1 MTKCSTAARFRST
14 CSIPAP
20 TSGSRNRRRTSKA
33 RGNGERL
40 RCAIFN
46 ISYCSSALFQ
56 GMATSAE
63 GSKPAVKVFVATT
76 VMLTFISFW
85 RASAIVLAD
94 LASSAYYAGGDAEK
108 VIGKSAPWFIL
119 GVMLFSYAVRALYI
133 ESSSMFVRGGVYR
146 VVKEA
151 MGGTLA
157 KFSVSALLFDY
168 VLTGPISAVSAGQYL
183 AGFIKDMGDY
193 FHRPLHFSDDH
204 FAAGLAVLVVFYFWW
219 KNTQGMHESSQK
231 ALQIM
236 IITTVMVVILI
247 IWCTITVLRAPIQL
261 PPSPLQ
267 PGVIPLNKE
276 SLGWLNGTWFAHL
289 TWIILFVGF
298 GHSVLAMSGE
308 ETLAQVNREIEHPKL
323 KNLEKTGLV
332 IFVYSLL
339 FTSLVSV
346 FAVMMIPD
354 KVRPDYFA
362 NLIGGIAMY
371 LAGPI
376 VLKLLFHG
384 FVVVVGV
391 LILAGAQNT
400 SIVGAN
406 GVLNRVAED
415 GVLTDW
421 FQKPQPKYGTS
432 YRIINMIVGM
442 QLLTIILSKGN
453 VYVLAGL
460 YAFGVIWSFA
470 LKSLAVLVLR
480 YTEPENRQWKVP
492 GNVHVG
498 GKEVPL
504 GLILISAV
512 LLITALVNLFTK
524 SEATIAGVT
533 FSAVFFALFTYSEH
547 RVAKERH
554 GKPENLDQFRVYGN
568 QELGSGALGVRPGNI
583 LVAVRDPRNLYY
595 LRDVLRNT
603 DTNRQDVVVMT
614 ARLYHREH
622 SFSGSAV
629 VEASQVFDHYEQE
642 LFTAAVAVAEKE
654 GKPVSLLV
662 VPATDVF
669 EAIIVTAQ
677 RLDASRIVC
686 GFSNKL
692 TPDEQAKS
700 LGDAWERLPEPRPRL
715 ILEIHEPN
723 GKIHEYPLG
732 PHAPRMRTQDLELM
746 HKVWLDITSD
756 PKYCGA
762 HHYHIVAVALEEL
775 RRELNSD
782 QRSEI
787 LQKLLDEMHRDEAP
801 GRG

>member
-1 MTKCSTAARFRST
+1 MSS
-14 CSIPAP
+14 SLP
-20 TSGSRNRRRTSKA
+20 SVRR
-33 RGNGERL
+33 
-40 RCAIFN
+40 
-46 ISYCSSALFQ
+46 
-56 GMATSAE
+56 
-63 GSKPAVKVFVATT
+63 PAVKVFVATT

-119 GVMLFSYAVRALYI
+119 AVMLFSYCVRALYI

-183 AGFIKDMGDY
+183 AGFIEDMGKYLHHPMVFSED
-193 FHRPLHFSDDH
+193 HFSAV
-204 FAAGLAVLVVFYFWW
+204 FAILIVLYFWW
-219 KNTQGMHESSQK
+219 KNIQGMHESSEK

-236 IITTVMVVILI
+236 IVTTVMVVILI
-247 IWCTITVLRAPIQL
+247 IWCTITCFKVPVQL
-261 PPSPLQ
+261 PPNPLH
-267 PGVIPLNKE
+267 PGTVKLTKE
-276 SLGWLNGTWFAHL
+276 SLGWLYGTGLSHI
-289 TWIILFVGF
+289 TMIILFVGF

-332 IFVYSLL
+332 IFIYSLL
-339 FTSLVSV
+339 FTSLVSF
-346 FAVMMIPD
+346 FAVMIIPD
-354 KVRPDYFA
+354 HVRHEYFA
-362 NLIGGIAMY
+362 NLIGGIAVY
-371 LAGPI
+371 LVGPMW
-376 VLKLLFHG
+376 LKLIFHA
-384 FVVVVGV
+384 FVVLVGV

-421 FQKPQPKYGTS
+421 FQKPHTRFGTS
-432 YRIINMIVGM
+432 YRVINLIVGL
-442 QLLTIILSKGN
+442 QLLTIILSRGN

-480 YTEPENRQWKVP
+480 YTEPGNRQWKVP
-492 GNVHVG
+492 GNLHVG
-498 GKEVPL
+498 GRELPV

-547 RVAKERH
+547 RVTKERH

-603 DTNRQDVVVMT
+603 DTTRQDLVVMT

-629 VEASQVFDHYEQE
+629 IETSQVFDHYEQE

-677 RLDASRIVC
+677 RLDSSKIVC
-686 GFSNKL
+686 GLSNKL
-692 TPDEQAKS
+692 TPDEQAKL

-723 GKIHEYPLG
+723 GKIHEYLLG
-732 PHAPRMRTQDLELM
+732 PHAPRMRPQDLELM
-746 HKVWLDITSD
+746 HQVWLDITSD

-762 HHYHIVAVALEEL
+762 HHYHIVALALEEL

-782 QRSEI
+782 ARAEV
-787 LQKLLDEMHRDEAP
+787 LAKLLNEMRRDGAP
-801 GRG
+801 KTEG

>member
-1 MTKCSTAARFRST
+1 
-14 CSIPAP
+14 
-20 TSGSRNRRRTSKA
+20 
-33 RGNGERL
+33 
-40 RCAIFN
+40 
-46 ISYCSSALFQ
+46 
-56 GMATSAE
+56 MATSA
-63 GSKPAVKVFVATT
+63 GSKPAIRVFVATT

-85 RASAIVLAD
+85 RASAIVLSD

-119 GVMLFSYAVRALYI
+119 AVMLFSYAVRALYI

-183 AGFIKDMGDY
+183 AGFIKDMGVY
-193 FHRPLHFSDDH
+193 MHRPLHFSDDH
-204 FAAGLAVLVVFYFWW
+204 FAAVLAVIVVIYFWW

-236 IITTVMVVILI
+236 IITTVMVVILLV
-247 IWCTITVLRAPIQL
+247 WCTFTVLRSPVVL
-261 PPSPLQ
+261 PPNPLH

-276 SLGWLNGTWFAHL
+276 SLGWLNGTWFSHI

-332 IFVYSLL
+332 IFIYSLL
-339 FTSLVSV
+339 FTSLVSF
-346 FAVMMIPD
+346 FAVMIIPD

-371 LAGPI
+371 LAGPES
-376 VLKLLFHG
+376 LKLLFHA
-384 FVVVVGV
+384 FVVLVGV

-415 GVLTDW
+415 GVLTSW
-421 FQKPQPKYGTS
+421 FQKPHNRYGTS
-432 YRIINMIVGM
+432 YRIINLIVGL
-442 QLLTIILSKGN
+442 QLLVIFLSLGN
-453 VYVLAGL
+453 VYVLAAL

-470 LKSLAVLVLR
+470 MKSIAVLVLR
-480 YTEPENRQWKVP
+480 FTEPGNRAWKVP
-492 GNVHVG
+492 GNFHI
-498 GKEVPL
+498 GKTEIPI

-512 LLITALVNLFTK
+512 LLITAVVNLFTK
-524 SEATIAGVT
+524 YQATIAGVI
-533 FSAVFFALFTYSEH
+533 FSVVFFTIFTLSERH
-547 RVAKERH
+547 VARERH
-554 GKPENLDQFRVYGN
+554 GKPEQLDQFRVYGN
-568 QELGSGALGVRPGNI
+568 QELGSGAMGVRPGSI

-595 LRDVLRNT
+595 LRQVLAHTNT
-603 DTNRQDVVVMT
+603 AKQDVVVMS

-622 SFSGSAV
+622 SFSGSSV
-629 VEASQVFDHYEQE
+629 LEANQVFDHYEQE

-654 GKPVSLLV
+654 GKPISLLV

-669 EAIIVTAQ
+669 EAIMVTAQ
-677 RLDASRIVC
+677 RLDSVRVIC
-686 GFSNKL
+686 GLSNKL
-692 TPDEQAKS
+692 SADEQAK
-700 LGDAWERLPEPRPRL
+700 LTGDAWERMPEPRPRL
-715 ILEIHEPN
+715 CLEVCAPD
-723 GKIHEYPLG
+723 GTVREYTIG
-732 PHAPRMRTQDLELM
+732 PHNPRLRPQDVELM
-746 HKVWLDITSD
+746 HKLWLDITTD
-756 PKYCGA
+756 PKYAGA
-762 HHYHIVAVALEEL
+762 HHYHIVALALEEL
-775 RRELNSD
+775 QRELSTE
-782 QRSEI
+782 QRAQL
-787 LQKLLDEMHRDEAP
+787 LQKLQEEMNRCDP
-801 GRG
+801 D

>member
-1 MTKCSTAARFRST
+1 
-14 CSIPAP
+14 
-20 TSGSRNRRRTSKA
+20 
-33 RGNGERL
+33 
-40 RCAIFN
+40 
-46 ISYCSSALFQ
+46 
-56 GMATSAE
+56 MATSAE
-63 GSKPAVKVFVATT
+63 GSKPAIKVFVATT

-85 RASAIVLAD
+85 RASAIVLSD

-151 MGGTLA
+151 MGGGLA

-183 AGFIKDMGDY
+183 AGFIKDMGVY
-193 FHRPLHFSDDH
+193 LHRPLNFSDDH
-204 FAAGLAVLVVFYFWW
+204 FAAGLAVVVVAYFWW

-236 IITTVMVVILI
+236 AITTVMVVILL

-261 PPSPLQ
+261 PPNPLHA
-267 PGVIPLNKE
+267 GVIPLNKD
-276 SLGWLNGTWFAHL
+276 SLGWLNGTWFGHI

-332 IFVYSLL
+332 IFIYSLL
-339 FTSLVSV
+339 FTSLVSF
-346 FAVMMIPD
+346 FAVMIIPD

-371 LAGPI
+371 LAGPES
-376 VLKLLFHG
+376 LKLLFHG
-384 FVVVVGV
+384 FVVLVGV

-415 GVLTDW
+415 GVLTSW
-421 FQKPQPKYGTS
+421 FQKPHNRYGTS
-432 YRIINMIVGM
+432 YRIINLIVMM
-442 QLLTIILSKGN
+442 QLLVIFLSLGN
-453 VYVLAGL
+453 VYVLAAL

-470 LKSLAVLVLR
+470 MKSIAVLVLR
-480 YTEPENRQWKVP
+480 YTEPGNRQWKVP
-492 GNVHVG
+492 GNLHI
-498 GKEVPL
+498 GKTEIPL

-512 LLITALVNLFTK
+512 LLITAIVNLFTK
-524 SEATIAGVT
+524 YEATIAGLI
-533 FSAVFFALFTYSEH
+533 FSAVFYTIFTISERH
-547 RVAKERH
+547 VAKERH
-554 GKPENLDQFRVYGN
+554 GKPEQLDQFRVYGN
-568 QELGSGALGVRPGNI
+568 QELGSGAMGVRAGNV

-595 LRDVLRNT
+595 LRHILGHT
-603 DTNRQDVVVMT
+603 DITKQDVVVMS

-622 SFSGSAV
+622 TFSGSSV
-629 VEASQVFDHYEQE
+629 LEASQVFDHYEQE

-654 GKPVSLLV
+654 GKPISLLV

-669 EAIIVTAQ
+669 EAIMVTAQ
-677 RLDASRIVC
+677 RLDSSRVVC
-686 GFSNKL
+686 GLSNKL
-692 TPDEQAKS
+692 TSDEQAK
-700 LGDAWERLPEPRPRL
+700 LTGDAWERMPEPRPR
-715 ILEIHEPN
+715 ITLEVCAPD
-723 GKIHEYPLG
+723 GSVREYAIG
-732 PHAPRMRTQDLELM
+732 PHNPRLRPQDVELM
-746 HKVWLDITSD
+746 HKLWLDITCD
-756 PKYCGA
+756 PKFAGT
-762 HHYHIVAVALEEL
+762 HHYHIVALALEEL
-775 RRELNSD
+775 QRELTTE
-782 QRSEI
+782 QRADL
-787 LQKLLDEMHRDEAP
+787 LQKLHEEMRRSEQN
-801 GRG
+801 

>member
-1 MTKCSTAARFRST
+1 MK
-14 CSIPAP
+14 
-20 TSGSRNRRRTSKA
+20 
-33 RGNGERL
+33 
-40 RCAIFN
+40 
-46 ISYCSSALFQ
+46 
-56 GMATSAE
+56 
-63 GSKPAVKVFVATT
+63 
-76 VMLTFISFW
+76 
-85 RASAIVLAD
+85 
-94 LASSAYYAGGDAEK
+94 
-108 VIGKSAPWFIL
+108 
-119 GVMLFSYAVRALYI
+119 
-133 ESSSMFVRGGVYR
+133 
-146 VVKEA
+146 
-151 MGGTLA
+151 
-157 KFSVSALLFDY
+157 
-168 VLTGPISAVSAGQYL
+168 
-183 AGFIKDMGDY
+183 
-193 FHRPLHFSDDH
+193 
-204 FAAGLAVLVVFYFWW
+204 
-219 KNTQGMHESSQK
+219 
-231 ALQIM
+231 
-236 IITTVMVVILI
+236 ITTVMVVMLI
-247 IWCTITVLRAPIQL
+247 VWCLVTLIKKPAPL
-261 PPSPLQ
+261 PPSPFA
-267 PGVIPLNKE
+267 PNVFHFTHE
-276 SLGWLNGTWFAHL
+276 SLGWLFGTWASRITL
-289 TWIILFVGF
+289 VMLLVGF

-332 IFVYSLL
+332 IFIYSLV
-339 FTSLVSV
+339 FTSLVSF
-346 FAVMMIPD
+346 FAVMIIPD
-354 KVRPDYFA
+354 SVRPSFFG

-371 LAGPI
+371 LAGPYT
-376 VLKLLFHG
+376 VKLLFHG
-384 FVVVVGV
+384 FVVLVGV
-391 LILAGAQNT
+391 LILAGAENT

-421 FQKPQPKYGTS
+421 FQKPQRRYGTS
-432 YRIINMIVGM
+432 YRIINLIVGM

-492 GNVHVG
+492 GNMHI
-498 GKEVPL
+498 GKTEIPL
-504 GLILISAV
+504 GLIVISAV
-512 LLITALVNLFTK
+512 LLMTALVNLVTK
-524 SEATIAGVT
+524 TEATIAGVA
-533 FSAVFFALFTYSEH
+533 FSIFFFAIFTYSEH
-547 RVAKERH
+547 RVTKERH

-614 ARLYHREH
+614 GRLYHREH

-677 RLDASRIVC
+677 RLDSSRIVC

-732 PHAPRMRTQDLELM
+732 PHAPRMRPQDIELM
-746 HKVWLDITSD
+746 HQVWLDITSD

-762 HHYHIVAVALEEL
+762 HHYHIVALALEEL
-775 RRELNSD
+775 RRELNGD
-782 QRSEI
+782 QRAEV
-787 LQKLLDEMHRDEAP
+787 LAKLLDEMHRNDAP
-801 GRG
+801 KPAS

>member
-1 MTKCSTAARFRST
+1 MSS
-14 CSIPAP
+14 SIP
-20 TSGSRNRRRTSKA
+20 NIRR
-33 RGNGERL
+33 
-40 RCAIFN
+40 
-46 ISYCSSALFQ
+46 
-56 GMATSAE
+56 
-63 GSKPAVKVFVATT
+63 PAVKVFVATT

-119 GVMLFSYAVRALYI
+119 AVMLFSYCVRALYI

-183 AGFIKDMGDY
+183 AGFIEDIGKY
-193 FHRPLHFSDDH
+193 VHHPLVFSEDHFS
-204 FAAGLAVLVVFYFWW
+204 AGFAVLIVLYFWW
-219 KNTQGMHESSQK
+219 KNIQGIHESSEK

-236 IITTVMVVILI
+236 IVTTVMVVILI
-247 IWCTITVLRAPIQL
+247 IWCTITVFSAPVQL
-261 PPSPLQ
+261 PPNPLH
-267 PGVIPLNKE
+267 PGIVPLNKE
-276 SLGWLNGTWFAHL
+276 SLGWLNGTWIGHL
-289 TWIILFVGF
+289 TWIIMFVGF

-332 IFVYSLL
+332 IFIYSLL
-339 FTSLVSV
+339 FTSLVSF
-346 FAVMMIPD
+346 FAVMIIPD

-362 NLIGGIAMY
+362 NLIGGIAIY
-371 LAGPI
+371 LVGPTM
-376 VLKLLFHG
+376 LKLFFHA
-384 FVVVVGV
+384 FVVLVGV

-421 FQKPQPKYGTS
+421 FQKPQRKYGTS
-432 YRIINMIVGM
+432 YRIINLIVGM
-442 QLLTIILSKGN
+442 QLLTIILSRGN

-480 YTEPENRQWKVP
+480 YTEPENREWKVP
-492 GNVHVG
+492 GNLHIG
-498 GKEVPL
+498 GRELPL
-504 GLILISAV
+504 GLIVISAV

-533 FSAVFFALFTYSEH
+533 FSAVFFAIFAYSEH
-547 RVAKERH
+547 RVTKERH

-595 LRDVLRNT
+595 LRDILRTT
-603 DTNRQDVVVMT
+603 DTIRQDVVVMT

-642 LFTAAVAVAEKE
+642 LFTSVVAAAEKE

-677 RLDASRIVC
+677 RLDSSRIVC
-686 GFSNKL
+686 GLSNKL
-692 TPDEQAKS
+692 TTDEQAK
-700 LGDAWERLPEPRPRL
+700 LTGDAWERLPEPRPRL
-715 ILEIHEPN
+715 AMEVHEAN
-723 GKIHEYPLG
+723 GKIREYLLG
-732 PHAPRMRTQDLELM
+732 PHAPRMRPQDLDLM
-746 HKVWLDITSD
+746 HSVWRDITSD

-762 HHYHIVAVALEEL
+762 HHYHIVALALEEL

-782 QRSEI
+782 LRAE
-787 LQKLLDEMHRDEAP
+787 LLAKLLDEMHRDESLKGETKGP
-801 GRG
+801 DC

>member
-1 MTKCSTAARFRST
+1 MSSSIQNVRRPAA
-14 CSIPAP
+14 
-20 TSGSRNRRRTSKA
+20 
-33 RGNGERL
+33 
-40 RCAIFN
+40 
-46 ISYCSSALFQ
+46 
-56 GMATSAE
+56 
-63 GSKPAVKVFVATT
+63 KVFVATT

-85 RASAIVLAD
+85 RAAAIVLAD

-108 VIGKSAPWFIL
+108 VIGRSAPWFIL
-119 GVMLFSYAVRALYI
+119 AVMLFSYAVRALYI

-183 AGFIKDMGDY
+183 AGFIEDIGKY
-193 FHRPLHFSDDH
+193 LHHPLVFSEDHFSAV
-204 FAAGLAVLVVFYFWW
+204 FAIIVVVYFWR
-219 KNTQGMHESSQK
+219 KNIQGIHESSEK

-247 IWCTITVLRAPIQL
+247 LWCTITVFRAPIQI
-261 PPSPLQ
+261 PPNPFH
-267 PGVIPLNKE
+267 PGGMKLDKE
-276 SLGWLNGTWFAHL
+276 SLGWLDGTWISRL
-289 TWIILFVGF
+289 TLVIAFVGF

-339 FTSLVSV
+339 FTSLVSF
-346 FAVMMIPD
+346 FAVMIIPHE
-354 KVRPDYFA
+354 VRPQYFA
-362 NLIGGIAMY
+362 NLIGGITMY
-371 LAGPI
+371 LVGPMS
-376 VLKLLFHG
+376 LKLLFHA
-384 FVVVVGV
+384 FVVLVGV

-415 GVLTDW
+415 GVLTAW
-421 FQKPQPKYGTS
+421 FQKPQTRYGTS
-432 YRIINMIVGM
+432 YRIINLIVGL
-442 QLLTIILSKGN
+442 QLTTIILSKGN

-480 YTEPENRQWKVP
+480 YTEPGNRQWKVP
-492 GNVHVG
+492 GNLHFG
-498 GKEVPL
+498 RTEIPM
-504 GLILISAV
+504 GLIVISAV
-512 LLITALVNLFTK
+512 LLFTALVNLLTK
-524 SEATIAGVT
+524 TEATIAGVT
-533 FSAVFFALFTYSEH
+533 FSAIFFVIFSYSEH
-547 RVAKERH
+547 RVMKERH

-568 QELGSGALGVRPGNI
+568 QELGSGALGVRPGNV

-595 LRDVLRNT
+595 LRDVLRSV

-614 ARLYHREH
+614 SRLYHREH
-622 SFSGSAV
+622 TFSGSSEVDAD
-629 VEASQVFDHYEQE
+629 QVFDHYEQE

-669 EAIIVTAQ
+669 ESIVVTAQ
-677 RLDASRIVC
+677 RLDSARIVC
-686 GFSNKL
+686 GLSNKL
-692 TPDEQAKS
+692 TTDEQAKS
-700 LGDAWERLPEPRPRL
+700 TGDAWERLPEPRPNL
-715 ILEIHEPN
+715 TLEIHAPS
-723 GKIHEYPLG
+723 GIVHEYPLG
-732 PHAPRMRTQDLELM
+732 PHTPRLRAQDIDLM
-746 HKVWLDITSD
+746 HKLWLDITSD

-762 HHYHIVAVALEEL
+762 HHYHIVALALEEL
-775 RRELNSD
+775 RRELGTD
-782 QRSEI
+782 QRAE
-787 LQKLLDEMHRDEAP
+787 LLAKLLDEMHRDGPP
-801 GRG
+801 GPC